1 MLDPVLQFPV
11 EVQHL
16 GVSLESLL
24 QVNRGEG
31 VITLLIASMQAS
43 QVRLAY
49 ERPPFSNIDMPWP
62 IYPMAQTMSESS
74 YLISPHFH
82 MFANFDWS

>member
-1 MLDPVLQFPV
+1 MGQYLVEKMWMLDPVLQFPV
-11 EVQHL
+11 EVQLL

-31 VITLLIASMQAS
+31 VITLLIAAMQAS

-49 ERPPFSNIDMPWP
+49 ERPPFQTLTCLGPFIQWP
-62 IYPMAQTMSESS
+62 KTI
-74 YLISPHFH
+74 
-82 MFANFDWS
+82 